1 MSAAQRAWHAIGAA
15 DAANSLQSDLR
26 RGLAKEEVL
35 RRQVQ
40 FGTNELTEAP
50 RRGFWRM
57 LLDQFNQ
64 FLVLILIVAAIV
76 SALLGWRAYNQSGE
90 ITEFI
95 DAAAIM
101 AIVILNAVLG
111 VVQEGRAEE
120 ALAALKKMS
129 APNAE
134 VLRDGHFVTVPA
146 RELVPGDVVILET
159 GNHVPADVRLTE
171 GMNLRIEEASLT
183 GESVPASKRAGDI
196 LSEDAGVGDRRNMAY
211 MSTLVTYGHGQGL
224 VVATGMQTQIG
235 KIAEMIQAYE
245 DEQTPLQAKL
255 EQLGRV
261 LGIAALVIC
270 TVVGLIGI
278 IRDTQIAVLFQ
289 RGLAAYLALPGTI
302 PTLVEMFMV
311 AVSLAIAAVPEG
323 LPAVVTICL
332 ALGMQQMVRRHALIR
347 RLAAVETLGSA
358 TTICSDKT
366 GTLTQNQMTAT
377 QLYVDRT
384 LITIT
389 GEGYRPEGQFLDE
402 DGETVDLSSL
412 HGGPLLLR
420 AALLCS
426 DARLEEVGEADSRS
440 WRIAGDPTEGAF
452 VVAAAKA
459 GYTHEGLSQDYPRVA
474 EIPFDSDR
482 KRMTT
487 IHPDPRRAGSY
498 VAFVKGAP
506 DVVLGLCT
514 HVVEDGQVR
523 DLTDERRSNILRENE
538 GLASNALRVLGVAF
552 RELPQ
557 LSEEP
562 TPGNTECCLIFIG
575 LLGMIDPARPE
586 VKPAI
591 RLARHAGIDTVMI
604 TGDYP
609 DTAVAIAREIGLLT
623 EEAQVLT
630 GAELDKLDDAAFDSC
645 VEDVAVYARVSPQ
658 HKVRIVDALKGRG
671 HIVAMTGDGVNDA
684 PALKRSSIGVA
695 MGITGTDVAK
705 ETADVVLTDDNYA
718 SIVSAIEQGRII
730 YSNIRKFV
738 YYLLSCNMAEIM
750 ILLLAMVF
758 GWPLPLVAIQLL
770 VLNLLTD
777 GLPAL
782 ALGMEKGDPDIMDRR
797 PRPVSEPIINHDMT
811 IGIAVQTVA
820 KTAAVLGAF
829 QIALAAGKA
838 LGLSP
843 EEIETHG
850 RTVAFATL
858 VVAELLRA
866 YTARSERYSLF
877 ALGVFT
883 NKYMQYAVAL
893 SLVILLAIIYV
904 PFLDPIFNTTFLTIS
919 DWSYILPL
927 ALLPAVA
934 DEVTKFL
941 LRRAS
946 RRAAVVQAEA

>member
-1 MSAAQRAWHAIGAA
+1 MNAAQKTWHALSAA
-15 DAANSLQSDLR
+15 DAADALHSDLQ
-26 RGLAKEEVL
+26 RGLTQEEV
-35 RRQVQ
+35 RGRQEQ
-40 FGTNELTEAP
+40 LGYNELKEAP

-64 FLVLILIVAAIV
+64 FLVLILIAAAVV
-76 SALLGWRAYNQSGE
+76 SALLGWREFNQSGAF
-90 ITEFI
+90 TEFI

-101 AIVILNAVLG
+101 AIVIINAILG

-120 ALAALKKMS
+120 ALTALKKMS
-129 APNAE
+129 APHAH
-134 VLRDGHFVTVPA
+134 VMRDGYFSTVPA
-146 RELVPGDVVILET
+146 RDLVPGDVVLLET
-159 GNHVPADVRLTE
+159 GNHVPADVRLVDS
-171 GMNLRIEEASLT
+171 MNLRIEEASLT
-183 GESVPASKRAGDI
+183 GESVPVSKRAGGI
-196 LSEDAGVGDRRNMAY
+196 IAQDAGVGDRRNMAY

-235 KIAEMIQAYE
+235 KIAEMIQSYE
-245 DEQTPLQAKL
+245 EEPTPLQTKL

-261 LGIAALVIC
+261 LGVAALAIC
-270 TVVGLIGI
+270 ALVGLIGV
-278 IRDTQIAVLFQ
+278 IRDTQVAILFRQ
-289 RGLAAYLALPGTI
+289 GFGAYFGLENTV

-377 QLYVDRT
+377 NMYVDRT
-384 LITIT
+384 LLTIT
-389 GEGYRPEGQFLDE
+389 GEGYRPQGQLLDD
-402 DGETVDLSSL
+402 DGEPVDLSTI

-420 AALLCS
+420 AGLLCS
-426 DARLEEVGEADSRS
+426 DARLEEVGGAGSET

-459 GYTHEGLSQDYPRVA
+459 GYTREELSQQYPRVA
-474 EIPFDSDR
+474 EIPFDSER

-487 IHPDPRRAGSY
+487 IHPDPRQDGAF

-506 DVVLGLCT
+506 DVILSLCT
-514 HVVEDGQVR
+514 HVVEYGEVR
-523 DLTDERRSNILRENE
+523 QLTHERRSNILEENE
-538 GLASNALRVLGVAF
+538 ELASNALRVLGVAF
-552 RELPQ
+552 RQLPD
-557 LSEEP
+557 LPDEP
-562 TPGNTECCLIFIG
+562 TPDNIERNLIFVG
-575 LLGMIDPARPE
+575 LLGMIDLARPE

-591 RLARHAGIDTVMI
+591 LLARHAGIETVMI

-609 DTAVAIAREIGLLT
+609 DTAVAVAREIGLLD

-630 GAELDKLDDAAFDSC
+630 GAELDELDDATFDSC
-645 VEDVAVYARVSPQ
+645 VEDVTVYARVSPQ

-750 ILLLAMVF
+750 ILLLAMLF

-797 PRPVSEPIINHDMT
+797 PRPVTEPIINHDMI

-820 KTAAVLGAF
+820 KTAAVLTAF
-829 QIALAAGKA
+829 QIGLRAG
-838 LGLSP
+838 
-843 EEIETHG
+843 ETHG
-850 RTVAFATL
+850 QTVAFATL
-858 VVAELLRA
+858 ALAELLRA

-877 ALGVFT
+877 ALGIFT
-883 NKYMQYAVAL
+883 NKYMQWAVL
-893 SLVILLAIIYV
+893 SSLVILLAIIYV
-904 PFLDPIFNTTFLTIS
+904 PFLDPIFNTTFLTLR
-919 DWSYILPL
+919 DWSYMLPL
-927 ALLPAVA
+927 ILLPAAA
-934 DEVTKFL
+934 DEATKFV
-941 LRRAS
+941 LRRTSHRVLETPSGA
-946 RRAAVVQAEA
+946 